1 MKEKDM
7 NRNNSETLYD
17 RMPSA
22 QLPMTIYHEEFVE
35 KMSDE
40 YDPYAYVEEEEQDI
54 KFYDY
59 SLIEFDWVG
68 DD

>member
-1 MKEKDM
+1 MLRLKNLKEIDM
-7 NRNNSETLYD
+7 NH
-17 RMPSA
+17 
-22 QLPMTIYHEEFVE
+22 TIGTEDEVAIYYEDFVE

-40 YDPYAYVEEEEQDI
+40 YDPYGYIDDEEQDI

-59 SLIEFDWVG
+59 SLIEFDWVS